1 MTRQGI
7 LLRAVARSDASSTL
21 LPRAEARPESL
32 KEACAGEAVVLDH
45 AIDVAASILR
55 APPSSCPR
63 GNVGNEKKKQE
74 LEKERAENSKRHPK
88 VWA

>member
-1 MTRQGI
+1 MRLQPFCH
-7 LLRAVARSDASSTL
+7 APKPV
-21 LPRAEARPESL
+21 L
-32 KEACAGEAVVLDH
+32 KEACAGEAVVLDY

-63 GNVGNEKKKQE
+63 GNAGNEKKKQE
-74 LEKERAENSKRHPK
+74 LEKERAENSTRHPK